1 MEVKISPPRNIKTVK
16 IMRWVFEKTS
26 ISTTDI
32 LETVVADTDVKN
44 TSKSLGLVVLG
55 FVNVKPK

>member
-1 MEVKISPPRNIKTVK
+1 MEVKISPPNKIKMVK

-26 ISTTDI
+26 ISTTDM

-55 FVNVKPK
+55 FVNLKAK